1 MSDAYQIRAAVE
13 ADIDAMRA
21 VEQRAGQLF
30 RTIGYDFC
38 ADGPNRGHEEHRR
51 VMKAGVTYVVT
62 TPTTAIAGFAMF
74 EPMDGDVHLVE
85 IDVDPDHQRQGLA
98 RRMIAHGAEWSTA
111 KDFDGMTL
119 TTYRDVSW
127 NAPFYRR
134 LGFVDLEPDAN
145 RPGLLDVVRKE
156 AAWGFALRPRITM
169 RKRLK

>member
-1 MSDAYQIRAAVE
+1 VIDAYLFRAAAE
-13 ADIDAMRA
+13 ADIDAMRT
-21 VEQRAGQLF
+21 VEHRAGQLF

-38 ADGPNRGHEEHRR
+38 ADGPNRELEEHRR
-51 VMKAGVTYVVT
+51 VIKAGVTYVVT
-62 TPTTAIAGFAMF
+62 TPTAAIAGFAMF

-85 IDVDPDHQRQGLA
+85 IDVDPDHQKRGLA
-98 RRMIAHGAEWSTA
+98 RRMIAQGEVWSTA
-111 KDFDGMTL
+111 KGFDGLTL
-119 TTYRDVSW
+119 TTYRDVPW

-134 LGFVDLEPDAN
+134 LGFVDLEPDAS